1 MPFYLLFRVA
11 AFILY
16 PLTTLFYLRAI
27 FVLLYEQV
35 MVLKPRDAWSGSF
48 FFDHPGV
55 HAEILLS
62 LALIA
67 VFHVAFAWR
76 RDRSAIEELLFE
88 GVVGLLL
95 VGIAAFVAFYALA
108 TLTSIFVLPLTA
120 TGFFLAAQL
129 GVIALI
135 IMFGTQ

>member
-27 FVLLYEQV
+27 FVLLYDQV

-48 FFDHPGV
+48 LFDHPWV

-62 LALIA
+62 LVLIA

-76 RDRSAIEELLFE
+76 RDRSALEELLFE

-95 VGIAAFVAFYALA
+95 VGLAAFVAFYALA

-120 TGFFLAAQL
+120 TGFFLAVQL